1 MSSLNLLILFG
12 WFVGYIRVS
21 TLMEMKNGMKGLN
34 NEQQYTN
41 QSLNPILDS
50 FFTTQLFKMAKYS

>member
-1 MSSLNLLILFG
+1 
-12 WFVGYIRVS
+12 
-21 TLMEMKNGMKGLN
+21 MEMEKGMKGLN

-50 FFTTQLFKMAKYS
+50 FLQRSCLKWRSTASCLSRIAII